1 MNHLVRVVTFG
12 VVAPLSTLLAHQ
24 PIMDMAPRWAG
35 GYGLQF
41 RQVWY
46 GSDELLVGAS
56 NLANPQGLERYA
68 RQTWL
73 EGVYTFNRAIRLT
86 AKLPYLNKERTVFS
100 GGVLVE
106 QEASGLGDLILAAP
120 LRKYRNLTRYTDNFG
135 LTPQLRLP
143 TGDADGAYA
152 VSDGSWDLG
161 LSLSYSGEGFLFE
174 RLPNLNF
181 YQLYD
186 LFHWENRKGKDSLE
200 EGDLWG
206 LDVNLGVKLYD
217 DADSLTGAFLMWDLS
232 WRRQEAGDARTGAYA
247 GESIHTGPVLVW
259 YRENLMA
266 RAEWKFSAQERRF
279 TEGIPKGDIFELGV
293 GFSF

>member
-1 MNHLVRVVTFG
+1 MNHLVRAVTFG
-12 VVAPLSTLLAHQ
+12 VVAPLSALFAHQ

-232 WRRQEAGDARTGAYA
+232 WRCLLYTSDAAD
-247 GESIHTGPVLVW
+247 E
-259 YRENLMA
+259 
-266 RAEWKFSAQERRF
+266 
-279 TEGIPKGDIFELGV
+279 
-293 GFSF
+293 